1 MATKAEIRSDFIGR
15 LFAVGVSVGFATA
28 ITRMNWVK
36 TGEFPNLMELDQ
48 ILILTGGLIASLL
61 S

>member
-1 MATKAEIRSDFIGR
+1 MTTKAEIRSDFIGR

-36 TGEFPNLMELDQ
+36 TGDFPNQMELDQ
-48 ILILTGGLIASLL
+48 ILPDGAALR
-61 S
+61 